1 MSLNNNGAGA
11 AGDRGTGSAGTL
23 TKPPARTLS
32 AGLGGRGLA
41 KPAGRAPKPG
51 HGFSRGPSFWM
62 AVPAL
67 AFFAA
72 FAVIP
77 LFGVVV
83 LSMMAWDGLGS
94 PEWVGFDNWT
104 RTLASPDTARAAWLS
119 LVVLIG
125 NWLIQAPL
133 SLLLGVFIAGQQRY
147 RAFLAAL
154 YFLPLVFSAAATAIA
169 FKALLDPNF
178 GMGAALG
185 VDFLSQNWLGDPSL
199 ALSVVLFVVAWSFVP
214 FHTLLYQAGVRQ
226 IPRSLYEA
234 AMIDGAS
241 TWKQF
246 WMITI
251 PQLRYTIVTS
261 STLMLVGSLTY
272 FDLIYV
278 LTAGGPGTATRI
290 LPLEM
295 YLVGFRSFDMGRASV
310 IAVILVFVGLAL
322 SLALNRMSGANR
334 MESQMEGA

>member
-1 MSLNNNGAGA
+1 MSFNNSGAGA
-11 AGDRGTGSAGTL
+11 ASDRGTGSAGTL
-23 TKPPARTLS
+23 TRPPSRTVS
-32 AGLGGRGLA
+32 AGLGGRGVV
-41 KPAGRAPKPG
+41 KPSRRAPRTNP
-51 HGFSRGPSFWM
+51 GFSRGPSFWM
-62 AVPAL
+62 AIPAL
-67 AFFAA
+67 AFFAV
-72 FAVIP
+72 FAILP
-77 LFGVVV
+77 LFGVGV
-83 LSMMAWDGLGS
+83 LSLMEWDGLGT
-94 PEWVGFDNWT
+94 PEWTGLDNWT
-104 RTLASPDTARAAWLS
+104 RTLASPDTAHAAWLS
-119 LVVLIG
+119 LLVMVLT
-125 NWLIQAPL
+125 WLVQAPL
-133 SLLLGVFIAGQQRY
+133 SLLLGVFIAGRQKY
-147 RAFLAAL
+147 RSFLALL

-185 VDFLSQNWLGDPSL
+185 IDALSQNWLGDPNL
-199 ALSVVLFVVAWSFVP
+199 AISVVVFVIAWSFVP
-214 FHTLLYQAGVRQ
+214 FHSLLYQAGVRQ
-226 IPRSLYEA
+226 IPQSLYEA

-241 TWKQF
+241 AWKQF

-290 LPLEM
+290 LPLDM

-310 IAVILVFVGLAL
+310 IAVILVVVGLAL